1 MKSSKKKK
9 KRNEGREGMEIRQ
22 RGYFNW
28 WPRRSSITV
37 NVLVVFLMIYR
48 KMKGK

>member
-1 MKSSKKKK
+1 
-9 KRNEGREGMEIRQ
+9 MEIRQ

-28 WPRRSSITV
+28 WPRRSTITV

-48 KMKGK
+48 KMRGK